1 MLSHERF
8 SRLATARLHAKKK
21 SLICSEQLTP
31 KVRQQRAAWRYR
43 IKDIEPERIK
53 FLDQTNAKTT
63 FTRLYARA
71 LRGERV
77 REYVPDGRWKSLTL
91 MGSLGFHGETTG
103 FTYEGGTDDMAV
115 VTYAEEILAPQ
126 LTSSDIL
133 ALDRLATH
141 MNPGVIEALK
151 KTGAKVWHLP
161 PYSHD
166 YNPIEHL
173 WSKVKAYLRKVK
185 PRDIEALIKAIGE
198 ALRMITAADAL
209 GWYRDCGYVK

>member
-1 MLSHERF
+1 M
-8 SRLATARLHAKKK
+8 
-21 SLICSEQLTP
+21 TP
-31 KVRQQRAAWRYR
+31 KVRQQRARWRYR
-43 IKDIEPERIK
+43 IKDVEPERFK

-63 FTRLYARA
+63 FTRIYARA

-91 MGSLGFHGETTG
+91 MGSLGFEGETTG
-103 FTYEGGTDDMAV
+103 FTYEGGTDDMAA
-115 VTYAEEILAPQ
+115 VTYAEKILAPQ
-126 LTSSDIL
+126 LTTSDIL

-141 MNPGVIEALK
+141 MNPRVIKALK

-166 YNPIEHL
+166 YNPIEHM

-198 ALRMITAADAL
+198 ALKMITPADAL
-209 GWYRDCGYVK
+209 GWYRDCGYVKHHTTILV